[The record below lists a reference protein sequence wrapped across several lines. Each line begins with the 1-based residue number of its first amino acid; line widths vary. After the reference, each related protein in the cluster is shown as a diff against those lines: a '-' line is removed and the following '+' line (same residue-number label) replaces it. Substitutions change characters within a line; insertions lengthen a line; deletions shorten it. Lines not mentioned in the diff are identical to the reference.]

1 MSNPVLS
8 GFSALGDMLAQK
20 TAPFFST
27 FQNSTQPNIKPTNTN
42 TFSFDFAG
50 GVMNG
55 IQALIKPFQT
65 VTDPK
70 AAAGA
75 NIINAAGDSVAALIK
90 GGTNKALD
98 LLNNYGNKKN
108 DISVTAGTTAG
119 NPVPSQNTGFS
130 VSDLLSV
137 FNAGQSAVATS
148 SPDYVAA
155 EAAKNSMNS
164 VMIIGGIAIIGLFLV
179 TAGKG
184 K

>member
-1 MSNPVLS
+1 
-8 GFSALGDMLAQK
+8 MLAQK
-20 TAPFFST
+20 AAPFFSS
-27 FQNSTQPNIKPTNTN
+27 FQNSVQPNIKPTNTN

-55 IQALIKPFQT
+55 LQALIKPFQT

-108 DISVTAGTTAG
+108 DISVTAGTTAT

-130 VSDLLSV
+130 VSDLLSL
-137 FNAGQSAVATS
+137 FNAGKS
-148 SPDYVAA
+148 SPAASVTPDYVAA

-164 VMIIGGIAIIGLFLV
+164 VMLIGGIAIIGLFLV